1 LNCSGSIN
9 VTDIIAHPRPPRAT
23 WRALEAHAARLNAVP
38 VPSLFAAEPQRY
50 ADLSLSHDGML
61 VDFSK
66 QHIDPAARSALLE
79 LAHQCDLPGAITA
92 LFAAQALNF
101 TEGRAALHMALRGS
115 CAAPPRDL
123 ASIGDTATR
132 IRTFVDDMHGG
143 RITGASG
150 LPIRKVVNLGIGGS
164 DLGPRF
170 VVEALTRHT
179 DPRAPRVCFVANVDP
194 LELDQVLAEADPHTT
209 LFILSSKSFT
219 TAETL
224 ANARVAL
231 QWLRGGLGDDADVG
245 RHLAAVSNATS
256 AAIGFGVPVERVFQ
270 LPEWVGGR
278 YSVWSAIGLP
288 AMLALGITGFE
299 RFLAGGRSMDEH
311 FRDAPLQHNLP
322 VLMGLIGL
330 WNASFMDIA
339 SLALLPYAHALRSL
353 PAWLQQLEMESN
365 GKRCTRAGSPVE
377 VQTSPIIWGGSGT
390 VGQHAFHQ
398 LFYQGTR
405 RVALDFVVI
414 AGSDDAR
421 ERMLVDNALA
431 QSAALMS
438 GRDLQAAQ
446 ASLRARNLPETEVQR
461 LAPHLVCP
469 GNQPSTTLLL
479 PALTPYTL
487 GQLMALY
494 EHKVF
499 VQGWIWGINSFDQ
512 YGVEFGKDMARQLAS
527 GSAEN
532 RDPSTAGLM
541 AAIAAIRANAD
552 PP

>member
-1 LNCSGSIN
+1 MNCSGSIN
-9 VTDIIAHPRPPRAT
+9 VTDIAHPHPPRAA
-23 WRALEAHAARLNAVP
+23 WHALKAHATRLDAYS
-38 VPSLFAAEPQRY
+38 VPSLFASEPQRY
-50 ADLSLSHDGML
+50 AQLSLSHDGML

-66 QHIDPAARSALLE
+66 QHIDLAARGALLE
-79 LAHQCDLPGAITA
+79 LAQQSGLSAAIA
-92 LFAAQALNF
+92 DLFAAQALNF

-115 CAAPPRDL
+115 CAAPQRDL
-123 ASIGDTATR
+123 AAMADTTR
-132 IRTFVDDMHGG
+132 RVRAFVEGV
-143 RITGASG
+143 RNRSVTGASG
-150 LPIRKVVNLGIGGS
+150 QPIQRVVNLGIGGS

-170 VVEALTRHT
+170 VVEALARHT
-179 DPRAPRVCFVANVDP
+179 DPHAPQIRFVANVDP
-194 LELDQVLAEADPHTT
+194 LELDLVLAEADPHTT
-209 LFILSSKSFT
+209 LFIISSKSFT

-224 ANARVAL
+224 ANARAAL
-231 QWLRGGLGDDADVG
+231 RWLRNGLGDDAKIG
-245 RHLAAVSNATS
+245 HHLAAVSNAVD
-256 AAIGFGVPVERVFQ
+256 AATAFGVPAERVFQ
-270 LPEWVGGR
+270 LPEWIGGR

-288 AMLALGITGFE
+288 AMLALGSTGFE
-299 RFLAGGRSMDEH
+299 RFLAGGRSIDEH
-311 FRDAPLQHNLP
+311 FRDTPLQHNLP

-330 WNASFMDIA
+330 WNASFMDIG

-365 GKRCTRAGSPVE
+365 GKRCARDGSTVE

-414 AGSDDAR
+414 AGSADER

-438 GRDLQAAQ
+438 GRDLQAAL
-446 ASLRARNLPETEVQR
+446 ASLRARDLPEAEVQR

-469 GNQPSTTLLL
+469 GNQPSTTLVLRE
-479 PALTPYTL
+479 LTPYTL

-512 YGVEFGKDMARQLAS
+512 YGVELGKDMARQLAS
-527 GSAEN
+527 GNAEN
-532 RDPSTAGLM
+532 RDPSTTGLM
-541 AAIAAIRANAD
+541 AAIAAMRARED
-552 PP
+552 Q